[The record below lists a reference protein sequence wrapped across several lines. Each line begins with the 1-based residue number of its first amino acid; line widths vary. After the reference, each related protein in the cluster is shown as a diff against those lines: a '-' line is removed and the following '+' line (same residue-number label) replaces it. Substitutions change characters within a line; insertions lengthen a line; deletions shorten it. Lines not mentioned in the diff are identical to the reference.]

1 MIRLPF
7 DIIGFPHN
15 LAYFML
21 VWKGSMDSRDHAQ
34 KLGAPLGA
42 GVRGGDGSGAE
53 AKGHAQRAGP
63 GAGGRTGPGG
73 RGPCASFPVH
83 GAVATSRETHAA
95 SHTAPAPTGL
105 PAAPLIRQE
114 PAGRRGA
121 EVTPLTRRC
130 PSSACV
136 PSRGR
141 GGGAQAFAGPGRMS
155 ILRVPAA
162 GNHERHG
169 VKDDTNSNNTAI
181 ITTLNGGILQEVQ
194 RMQCPSKK
202 IRRLR

>member
-1 MIRLPF
+1 
-7 DIIGFPHN
+7 
-15 LAYFML
+15 
-21 VWKGSMDSRDHAQ
+21 MDSRDRAQ
-34 KLGAPLGA
+34 KLGAPLEG
-42 GVRGGDGSGAE
+42 GERGRDGGGAE
-53 AKGHAQRAGP
+53 AKGHTQRAGP

-105 PAAPLIRQE
+105 PAAPLVRQE
-114 PAGRRGA
+114 PTGQRGA

-130 PSSACV
+130 PSSTCV

-141 GGGAQAFAGPGRMS
+141 GGGAQAFAGPGRTS
-155 ILRVPAA
+155 LPRVPAA
-162 GNHERHG
+162 GNHERFG
-169 VKDDTNSNNTAI
+169 EKDDANSNNTAI
-181 ITTLNGGILQEVQ
+181 ITTLNGSIQEVQ

-202 IRRLR
+202 TRRLR